1 METVFLRNRKL
12 QDLQTSLQI
21 CNKICTDRDRAGF
34 AQLCRIAIIIVVS
47 QRREGRVAHWA
58 ASLQVCNKICTDKQ
72 RQALHSFAELQL
84 FLQFYS
90 AKQRR
95 VGRGVHW
102 ATRGRCLQCLVA
114 KILCVFNRLEPVRR
128 AAVVLLR
135 NRVGTSAPAFC
146 VFCLAPCRQ
155 SADRCTVSEKSSIE
169 EFCFKAKVFMVS
181 YFKIHLF

>member
-1 METVFLRNRKL
+1 METAFLRNRKL

-58 ASLQVCNKICTDKQ
+58 ASLQICHKICTDRQ

-90 AKQRR
+90 AKHTEKGGERSTLGDKR
-95 VGRGVHW
+95 AVSAMSG
-102 ATRGRCLQCLVA
+102 C
-114 KILCVFNRLEPVRR
+114 KNFVR
-128 AAVVLLR
+128 
-135 NRVGTSAPAFC
+135 F
-146 VFCLAPCRQ
+146 
-155 SADRCTVSEKSSIE
+155 
-169 EFCFKAKVFMVS
+169 
-181 YFKIHLF
+181 